1 MNDTE
6 KVKYAF
12 IFLIEVLNSKKM
24 KAMHTDNLQYQ
35 GKIYRLSIEEVKSE
49 DINKSSS
56 GVKTPRAGD
65 SEV

>member
-1 MNDTE
+1 MNDTD

-12 IFLIEVLNSKKM
+12 IFLIEVLNSKNM
-24 KAMHTDNLQYQ
+24 KAMHTDNLRYE
-35 GKIYRLSIEEVKSE
+35 GKIYRLSIEEVTSE
-49 DINKSSS
+49 NTDKSSS